1 MMKKLLLCWL
11 ICQPLTGLAL
21 QPGDVMPDFRATTL
35 DGEAIQAGQW
45 RRGHP
50 LYLKFWATWCVYCQV
65 EMPHLQGVYQRYGE
79 QIRVLTVNVGINDS
93 VANIRRLFAEK
104 GLSLPTVFDE
114 QGELTSLFQVVGTPQ
129 HILIGADGRVRYRSF
144 LADDELDRILAGWA
158 AETANNRITVH

>member
-1 MMKKLLLCWL
+1 
-11 ICQPLTGLAL
+11 
-21 QPGDVMPDFRATTL
+21 MPDFRVTTL
-35 DGEAIQAGQW
+35 DGEAIQASQW
-45 RRGHP
+45 RRGQP

-114 QGELTSLFQVVGTPQ
+114 QGELTSLFKVVGTPQ
-129 HILIGADGRVRYRSF
+129 HILIGTDGRVRYRSF
-144 LADDELDRILAGWA
+144 LADDELDRILTDWA
-158 AETANNRITVH
+158 AADAPDRITVH